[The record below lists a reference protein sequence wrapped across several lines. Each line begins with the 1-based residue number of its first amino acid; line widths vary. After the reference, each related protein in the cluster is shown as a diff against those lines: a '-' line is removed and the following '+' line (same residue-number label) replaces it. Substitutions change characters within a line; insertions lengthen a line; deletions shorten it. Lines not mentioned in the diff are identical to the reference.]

1 VVRRARWGRCIATLL
16 QVGYLLEGGH
26 GVLRRFGN
34 VGWFPGCFGG
44 RGSKLVVHK
53 LLLDLN
59 VFLGGVT
66 FPNGAVTS
74 LKAVVASEPGGSAAG
89 HANMMPVGAEQVN
102 ALIAFCTVVQMVPFV
117 PTMFADR
124 TEASRKRLVDAT
136 V

>member
-1 VVRRARWGRCIATLL
+1 MRRARWGRCIATLL

-34 VGWFPGCFGG
+34 VGWFPGCLGG
-44 RGSKLVVHK
+44 RGGKFMVNE
-53 LLLDLN
+53 LLLDHHIL
-59 VFLGGVT
+59 L
-66 FPNGAVTS
+66 GAVTFVDRAVAS
-74 LKAVVASEPGGSAAG
+74 LKARGAGEPSRSAAG

-124 TEASRKRLVDAT
+124 AEASRKRLVNAT